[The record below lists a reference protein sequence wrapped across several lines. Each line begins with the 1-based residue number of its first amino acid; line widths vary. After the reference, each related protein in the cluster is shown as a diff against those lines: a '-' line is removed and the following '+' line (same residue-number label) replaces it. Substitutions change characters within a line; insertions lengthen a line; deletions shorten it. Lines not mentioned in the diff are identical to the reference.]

1 MEFEY
6 KKYKWFF
13 TKSDKLVVGG
23 KSASQNDDLIKDLK
37 NHSEDRIVMHT
48 SDPGS
53 PFSVIFADIEKVNKS
68 DLEETAIFTASFSRA
83 WRSGKP
89 KASVDIF
96 NLSDMSKPSGTK
108 VGTWIVKEK
117 LSAKPVSLSLV
128 LTKQK
133 NTLRAVPPVTPK
145 TKSSILLKISPGKIP
160 KEKQISSV
168 SKELK
173 DKFSKDEILSA
184 LPAGGLK
191 IQGK

>member
-13 TKSDKLVVGG
+13 TKSNKLVVGG
-23 KSASQNDDLIKDLK
+23 KSASQNDDLIKSLK
-37 NHSEDRIVMHT
+37 NDREDRIVMHT
-48 SDPGS
+48 ADPGS
-53 PFSVIFADIEKVNKS
+53 PFSVIFADINKVNKS

-83 WRSGKP
+83 WRSGKS
-89 KASVDIF
+89 KAKVDIF

-108 VGTWIVKEK
+108 VGTWVVKEK

-133 NTLRAVPPVTPK
+133 STLRAVPPMTPK
-145 TKSSILLKISPGKIP
+145 TKSSILLKIAPGKTP
-160 KEKQISSV
+160 KEKQIDALSSQ
-168 SKELK
+168 LK
-173 DKFSKDEILSA
+173 DKFTKEEILSA
-184 LPAGGLK
+184 IPAGGLA